1 MGKIKRRQKIQ
12 AAREQAGRSKLN
24 APVQNWSGDLPEHA
38 KNCRFPPQLIRVNE
52 LNDVW
57 MEIPRYVNF
66 GWGGQWFVLFLTS
79 LPMIGYVF
87 LAFSFFPNIPEF
99 LSLVLGMVFF
109 GSVLLYFY
117 KSLLF
122 EPRGAPVRF
131 NRKRQKVYVY
141 EFQKSIWPWKRWHPV
156 IKVFDWKDI
165 HGEWVMMRGHADW
178 GHRIYCAVCKPGT
191 LEVVDRFILTWTV
204 GGIDEAGGL
213 WSFCRHYMEKM
224 PVPTAPVYRDKPR
237 DWTPFKT
244 VRWPIEVDRESTTAP
259 EAEQTG
265 NDPSRDTGMTAHGQ
279 N

>member
-1 MGKIKRRQKIQ
+1 MGKIKRRLNRQ
-12 AAREQAGRSKLN
+12 AERDERNQPPRSRLN
-24 APVQNWSGDLPEHA
+24 HPVEGWTGDLPDRAED
-38 KNCRFPPQLIRVNE
+38 CGFPPKLIWVNE

-66 GWGGQWFVLFLTS
+66 GWGGMWPMMPLSVLPLFVSVFFLTLPGIISSIYGWLVFGTCTFFS
-79 LPMIGYVF
+79 LCFFIYF
-87 LAFSFFPNIPEF
+87 LKEI
-99 LSLVLGMVFF
+99 
-109 GSVLLYFY
+109 
-117 KSLLF
+117 LF

-165 HGEWVMMRGHADW
+165 HGEWVMMRAHADW

-204 GGIDEAGGL
+204 GGTDTAGGL
-213 WSFCRHYMEKM
+213 WSFCLHYMEKK
-224 PVPTAPVYRDKPR
+224 PVPTAPEYPDKPR

-244 VRWPIEVDRESTTAP
+244 VRWPEDIERESTTVP
-259 EAEQTG
+259 ESSPEQKDG
-265 NDPSRDTGMTAHGQ
+265 ER
-279 N
+279 

>member
-1 MGKIKRRQKIQ
+1 MGKIKRRLKRQ
-12 AAREQAGRSKLN
+12 AERDERNQPPRSRLN
-24 APVQNWSGDLPEHA
+24 HPVEGWTGDLPERA
-38 KNCRFPPQLIRVNE
+38 EDCGFPPKLIWVNE

-66 GWGGQWFVLFLTS
+66 GWKVIWFAVLITSACFLYFTFSPNVISDMFSDMSSFAFYTIIFIPLFL
-79 LPMIGYVF
+79 LC
-87 LAFSFFPNIPEF
+87 FFIF
-99 LSLVLGMVFF
+99 RTA
-109 GSVLLYFY
+109 
-117 KSLLF
+117 LF

-141 EFQKSIWPWKRWHPV
+141 EFQKSVLPWKRWHPV

-204 GGIDEAGGL
+204 GGTDTAGGL
-213 WSFCRHYMEKM
+213 WSFCLHYMEKK
-224 PVPTAPVYRDKPR
+224 PVPTAPENPDKPR

-244 VRWPIEVDRESTTAP
+244 VQWPEDIERESTTAP
-259 EAEQTG
+259 DDEQ
-265 NDPSRDTGMTAHGQ
+265 
-279 N
+279 

>member
-12 AAREQAGRSKLN
+12 ADREQAGRSKLN
-24 APVQNWSGDLPEHA
+24 LPVDNWSGDLPEHA

-52 LNDVW
+52 LNDIW

-66 GWGGQWFVLFLTS
+66 GWGWMWPLSFLPTISLIFCILFFFHPVVLSHILPALFVFGTGILISSSFLIYNVKT
-79 LPMIGYVF
+79 
-87 LAFSFFPNIPEF
+87 
-99 LSLVLGMVFF
+99 
-109 GSVLLYFY
+109 
-117 KSLLF
+117 LLF

-224 PVPTAPVYRDKPR
+224 PVPTAPVYREKPR

-244 VRWPIEVDRESTTAP
+244 VSWPEEVDRESTTAP
-259 EAEQTG
+259 GGEYFSVHHQE
-265 NDPSRDTGMTAHGQ
+265 
-279 N
+279 